1 MGYKQKVQFR
11 RSQVKDKLK
20 MAADYFSKVICYRC
34 PCGKEISSFQELNV
48 FCGDCTGKFEKV
60 EIERG

>member
-1 MGYKQKVQFR
+1 
-11 RSQVKDKLK
+11 